1 MNQDLWPTPPPAPD
15 HCPHCPSAPGCPSV
29 QLLRLMSSTTLCG
42 RGWSDHCPPSTDVE
56 TEDQRGKA
64 TCPKSHSRE
73 LGDPRVPDSSS
84 RAALPAPHC
93 PPHNNPQRKAQTEA
107 PFSLGRECR
116 GPTEKPPF
124 AVSPVLVAKPLFLGL
139 HHIPRYPPPTK
150 PRGCHFPNVPTLLIT
165 FKEDFIQEANTEHL
179 LLMIDGVLPPLDAK
193 GAPAVTHH

>member
-1 MNQDLWPTPPPAPD
+1 MADSTPSPRPL
-15 HCPHCPSAPGCPSV
+15 PSLPLCSWLSICAAFKAHVLNHPMRA
-29 QLLRLMSSTTLCG
+29 RLVRSLSPIYRCG
-42 RGWSDHCPPSTDVE
+42 

-193 GAPAVTHH
+193 GAPTVTHH